1 MGRTRR
7 RGPRPPLACTNIQY
21 ETLERFK
28 TLKRHKD
35 EPLYEVYDRACTT
48 LEEQTDINE
57 IRTNIG
63 KLQKKVTANGTAL
76 SLFIEDAPPEQLQSY
91 FNKHRNQLSD
101 DIISDIKKKLTATLP
116 QP

>member
-7 RGPRPPLACTNIQY
+7 MGPRPALSATDMKY
-21 ETLERFK
+21 DTLDRFHN
-28 TLKRHKD
+28 LKKNKH
-35 EPLYEVYDRACTT
+35 EPLYDVYDRACTT

-76 SLFIEDAPPEQLQSY
+76 SLFIEDATPEQLQSY
-91 FNKHRNQLSD
+91 LNKHRNQLSD
-101 DIISDIKKKLTATLP
+101 DIISDIKKKLTTTPP